1 MAWMTTADG
10 VIAVPRVNPSDDP
23 FAQRMYSNNRVTFIQ
38 DQDSLGGG
46 RVQFARGR
54 AALLTCAKT
63 G

>member
-1 MAWMTTADG
+1 
-10 VIAVPRVNPSDDP
+10 
-23 FAQRMYSNNRVTFIQ
+23 MYSNNRVTFIQ